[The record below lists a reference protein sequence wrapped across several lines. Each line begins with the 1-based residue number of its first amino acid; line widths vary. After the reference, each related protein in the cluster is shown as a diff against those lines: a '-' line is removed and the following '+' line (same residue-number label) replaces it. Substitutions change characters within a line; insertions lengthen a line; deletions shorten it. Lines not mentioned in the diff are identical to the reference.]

1 MHYREA
7 KTKKNTQKTSC
18 RLVTLMID
26 LFFSLLT
33 KNRKDNILKLQK
45 LQQRSLETQAVNTV
59 I

>member
-7 KTKKNTQKTSC
+7 KTKKNTQKTSR